1 MRRVL
6 CFLLVFSTFTLCAQN
21 EYVRDLISNGSVLKE
36 VTDIPASAIQFWVGE
51 GENSVVA
58 GFFWCGSTP
67 GGVAYGYRFSG
78 SATIADMLN
87 AIASAD
93 PNFYIDL
100 GSWVNGFGY
109 SNGSLNYM
117 EDSGMLMY
125 TVNGSFSSGLS
136 DPLADGDYFE
146 MCQYAD
152 CTLPNENIF
161 YPVNPNLPPE
171 NEDATIMAEEIDYW
185 VGNGESYA
193 IVAVNWCDTAICL
206 AWGVRFPG
214 DSALVADLMRTIAI
228 YDERFDYLANGS
240 MMSDIT
246 FNDGNYSLALAGDWW
261 MYNINGQGAV
271 NGFTTQYVH
280 DGDVVKWGDESCG
293 NADENFNYTWLTV
306 VNPVAKPTPPQ
317 TQFDGIV
324 GSENCQA
331 ISCEDPQIVGWA
343 ATCEVD
349 RGWQNVENQMPA
361 VTYGEAANAVGQV
374 TNSTVEV
381 VSLGDGGAALL
392 TFDAPIQNGVGY
404 DFAVFENAL
413 NDIFLELAFVEV
425 SSDGVHFYRFPATS
439 LTSTAL
445 QISSTGTV
453 DAQNLSNLAGKYKVG
468 WGTPFDLAQLSGY
481 SNLDLNAITH
491 IKVVD
496 VVGSV
501 DAQWATFDRNGNA
514 INDPYPTDFASG
526 GFDLAGVA
534 VMNGWM
540 PVGVEENS
548 TADCWKV
555 FPNPCCNSVQISDLK
570 INTPI
575 SLYNA
580 YGQLLWQGIASDS
593 RFVLDLSTFAD
604 GFYLLNSGGKVVK
617 LLKKQ

>member
-1 MRRVL
+1 M
-6 CFLLVFSTFTLCAQN
+6 
-21 EYVRDLISNGSVLKE
+21 
-36 VTDIPASAIQFWVGE
+36 TDIPTSAIQFWVGE

-87 AIASAD
+87 AIASVD
-93 PNFYIDL
+93 PNFYINL

-117 EDSGMLMY
+117 EDSSMLMY

-214 DSALVADLMRTIAI
+214 DSVLVADLMRTIAI

-246 FNDGNYSLALAGDWW
+246 FNDGNYSLALAGD
-261 MYNINGQGAV
+261 M
-271 NGFTTQYVH
+271 
-280 DGDVVKWGDESCG
+280 
-293 NADENFNYTWLTV
+293 
-306 VNPVAKPTPPQ
+306 
-317 TQFDGIV
+317 
-324 GSENCQA
+324 
-331 ISCEDPQIVGWA
+331 
-343 ATCEVD
+343 
-349 RGWQNVENQMPA
+349 ENQMLA
-361 VTYGEAANAVGQV
+361 VTFGEAANAVGQV

-392 TFDAPIQNGVGY
+392 TFDAPIQNGMGY

-439 LTSTAL
+439 LTPTAL

-540 PVGVEENS
+540 SVGVEENC

-570 INTPI
+570 INTTI